1 MFTDAG
7 RTASR
12 QACPPG
18 NVLHS
23 ARLLVRR
30 LEAIAAQHDGQDDV
44 VAVCEKWAFRV
55 SQLERQALEAGI
67 DEAGSVERH

>member
-1 MFTDAG
+1 MFTDA
-7 RTASR
+7 RRAAAR
-12 QACPPG
+12 EARPPG

-55 SQLERQALEAGI
+55 SQLERQAIEAGI
-67 DEAGSVERH
+67 DEAGSLERH